1 MILARVIFYMLTRIM
16 VLAHIIVL
24 THVMVLAVNPYYGAT
39 LFFGVACIFM
49 SAVDPY
55 QDVNLCSGDSLLYG
69 VSPSDGVGG
78 QPM

>member
-39 LFFGVACIFM
+39 LFFMLPTF
-49 SAVDPY
+49 
-55 QDVNLCSGDSLLYG
+55 
-69 VSPSDGVGG
+69 
-78 QPM
+78 